1 MTQERAYE
9 ILGLDSAASLDDA
22 KKAYRE
28 LVKVY
33 HPDKNL
39 APNASVMFRLIQD
52 AWECIQNTTEY
63 KSSGNYSKRNT
74 EDTQQKHTKVYN
86 HQEAEKEAQKF
97 RMSSG
102 PYWSD
107 EQFERAYAEAECN
120 KEQFWRK
127 QAKDANLPYIV
138 LRGASLP
145 HVPEFRGCGDYD
157 NSHYV
162 SPSLRFLWSQREIKG
177 FTYTVYT
184 CTTDDTY
191 ELIHGMNC
199 IIKNT
204 RDFPTVTLFPSEED
218 GSIWINQ
225 DNFMPYIKTVR
236 VINNTLRAV
245 FMHQF
250 QNARR
255 IFPDLIDGK
264 NCTIL
269 ADEKRE
275 CVSDGLDDYR
285 LYLVGKSWVQ
295 EGYTKQIPRVA
306 FREPRSDDTSWD
318 GHPRYHTHPQ
328 GKLYFISGC
337 GHCYYKTHEEIQG
350 KTYSVYWWEG
360 HPRLWTGNSPEKE
373 KALYPDLVH
382 GLNCTIQIY
391 RNEGL
396 CSQEESERR
405 ERLKEVEDRR
415 REDDQRAREKFCGK
429 RTAEKSTSTN

>member
-9 ILGLDSAASLDDA
+9 ILGLDTNASLEDA
-22 KKAYRE
+22 KKVYRD

-39 APNASVMFRLIQD
+39 ASNAAVMFRLIQD
-52 AWECIQNTTEY
+52 AWEYIQKTTEY
-63 KSSGNYSKRNT
+63 KNSGNDSKRTT

-86 HQEAEKEAQKF
+86 HQEAEKEVNKF
-97 RMSSG
+97 RYSSH
-102 PYWSD
+102 PDWSD
-107 EQFERAYAEAECN
+107 EQKKLAMAEVEW
-120 KEQFWRK
+120 KKDQFWRK

-138 LRGASLP
+138 FRYAP
-145 HVPEFRGCGDYD
+145 VPSVKGEFCGCGDYD

-162 SPSLRFLWSQREIKG
+162 SPSLRFLWSKREIEG

-191 ELIHGMNC
+191 ELIHGINC
-199 IIKNT
+199 IIRKT

-218 GSIWINQ
+218 SSIWINQ

-236 VINNTLRAV
+236 VINNTLRDV

-275 CVSDGLDDYR
+275 CVSNGLDDYR

-295 EGYTKQIPRVA
+295 EGYTKEIPHVA
-306 FREPRSDDTSWD
+306 FREPFSDA
-318 GHPRYHTHPQ
+318 HPRYHTHPQ

-337 GHCYYKTHEEIQG
+337 GHCYYKTREKIQG
-350 KTYSVYWWEG
+350 KTYSVYKWVG
-360 HPRLWTGNSPEKE
+360 RPRLYTGNNPKKE
-373 KALYPDLVH
+373 KTLYPDLVH

-391 RNEGL
+391 LNEGL

-405 ERLKEVEDRR
+405 ERLKEVENRSREEDR
-415 REDDQRAREKFCGK
+415 RAREKFWGK
-429 RTAEKSTSTN
+429 RTAEKSTTTY